1 MGDYQL
7 SALITI
13 ELDNLC
19 FADFHM
25 QIQSS
30 LSHEHGEKCFPQPFK
45 QFVLLLLLL
54 IFLLLIM

>member
-7 SALITI
+7 AALITI
-13 ELDNLC
+13 ELVNLGC
-19 FADFHM
+19 AVFHM

-30 LSHEHGEKCFPQPFK
+30 VSHEHDEKCFPQPFK
-45 QFVLLLLLL
+45 QSVWWLLLL